1 MKKFMFLNQEGIDF
15 ICTVVSLQFNDFNV
29 VHADRVCKFSERQP
43 TLFVEG
49 YSIIQVITSSR
60 SLVQQCV
67 RFISL
72 STF

>member
-1 MKKFMFLNQEGIDF
+1 MKKFMLLNQEGIDF
-15 ICTVVSLQFNDFNV
+15 ICTVSLQFNDFNV